1 MFNTPDNPNR
11 VNPPEEVFLTDE
23 QNKHYDQMKEDLV
36 ESLLNRH
43 HCDFVEFIDEMLADD
58 SQRVSIMVRT
68 LAESRDTPI
77 AIQARDEAV
86 ASTLRSWM
94 RSMTKRY
101 LNYKEGNLE
110 LESLCHHLNI
120 TYWSER

>member
-1 MFNTPDNPNR
+1 MFNTPDNPDR

-36 ESLLNRH
+36 EALLNRH

-68 LAESRDTPI
+68 LAESRDTPLE
-77 AIQARDEAV
+77 IQARDEAV

-101 LNYKEGNLE
+101 LDYKEGNLE
-110 LESLCHHLNI
+110 LESLCNHLNI